1 MPVSIA
7 PDVEELL
14 RQQTETGPYAST
26 DDVLRAAL
34 RLLRERDADHQRR
47 LEELRAEIAI
57 GLADIEQGNVAEWDV
72 EALIEECHR
81 EAVASPVVA

>member
-7 PDVEELL
+7 PDIEEML
-14 RQQTETGPYAST
+14 RQQAEAGPYAST
-26 DDVLRAAL
+26 DDVLREAL
-34 RLLRERDADHQRR
+34 RLLRERDADHHRR

-57 GLADIEQGNVAEWDV
+57 GLADIERGAIADLDMD
-72 EALIEECHR
+72 ALIEECHR

>member
-1 MPVSIA
+1 MPVLIA
-7 PDVEELL
+7 PDVEEML
-14 RQQTETGPYAST
+14 RQQAETGPYAST

-57 GLADIEQGNVAEWDV
+57 GLADIERGDVAEWNV
-72 EALIEECHR
+72 EEIKAEGRRRL
-81 EAVASPVVA
+81 AVRAEST